1 MKKVL
6 AIILSI
12 AMLFGVLA
20 MNTFAAT
27 TTPKV
32 TVDSTNVLAGE
43 NQTFTITL
51 SDFSEVAGMDIDI
64 VADAN
69 ANLKSVA
76 ADNDLKLVENTNYT
90 VSTDKKTIKIVELMP
105 KKETITLTV
114 TADFSAAAKIT
125 VTGELAEDGKTLFAP
140 VVNETGSITIKA
152 TASDKVEIAEG
163 EESKTLTASSDK
175 YFIPYGSVYSGDDAN
190 ANHIEKNTD
199 GSFTL
204 TAGTSYTYTQ
214 FLKPASGIMT
224 FGVSDTTVKDSKAV
238 QFGTY
243 CDATTTDRG
252 TLVIAGDVTQL
263 IQQFNGKLSNA
274 ALAKKLLE
282 IYNTYNAEGD
292 YTNVKMKFNSGANEV
307 RVYKVAQT
315 KYYWANNEDT
325 SAATVIEY
333 AVRAYNVT
341 DDEDY
346 AAIGYFTK
354 DGTTTFADTIKVNN

>member
-32 TVDSTNVLAGE
+32 TVDSTDVLAGE

-69 ANLKSVA
+69 ATLKSVA
-76 ADNDLKLVENTNYT
+76 ADNGLDLVKGTNYT
-90 VSTDKKTIKIVELMP
+90 VSDDNKTIKIVELMP
-105 KKETITLTV
+105 KVATVKLTV

-125 VTGELAEDGKTLFAP
+125 VTGELAENGETLFAP
-140 VVNETGSITIKA
+140 VVNETGSITIKEKA
-152 TASDKVEIAEG
+152 DGNVAVDEG

-190 ANHIEKNTD
+190 ANHIDKNTD

-204 TAGTSYTYTQ
+204 AAGTSYTYTQ

-224 FGVSDTTVKDSKAV
+224 FGVSNATIKVDEADTGALR
-238 QFGTY
+238 FGTY
-243 CDATTTDRG
+243 CSKSKTGLG
-252 TLVIAGDVTQL
+252 TMVIAGDVEEFFAK
-263 IQQFNGKLSNA
+263 FNASLTDKEIAERINSVYVANNPEGKYA
-274 ALAKKLLE
+274 V
-282 IYNTYNAEGD
+282 
-292 YTNVKMKFNSGANEV
+292 VKMNFNNNANQV
-307 RVYKVAQT
+307 RIYKVAQT
-315 KYYWANNEDT
+315 KYMWDGTDA
-325 SAATVIEY
+325 IEY
-333 AVRAYNVT
+333 AVSVYNLES
-341 DDEDY
+341 DDKC
-346 AAIGYFTK
+346 AAIGYHTVDNASVFS
-354 DGTTTFADTIKVNN
+354 DTIKGK

>member
-32 TVDSTNVLAGE
+32 TVDSTDVLAGE

-69 ANLKSVA
+69 ATLKSVA
-76 ADNDLKLVENTNYT
+76 ADNGLDLVKGTNYT
-90 VSTDKKTIKIVELMP
+90 VSDDNKTIKIVELMP
-105 KKETITLTV
+105 KVATVKLTV

-125 VTGELAEDGKTLFAP
+125 VTGELAENGETLFAP
-140 VVNETGSITIKA
+140 VVNETGSITIKEKA
-152 TASDKVEIAEG
+152 DGNVAVDEG

-175 YFIPYGSVYSGDDAN
+175 YFIPYGSVYSGDDSN
-190 ANHIEKNTD
+190 ANHIDKNTD

-224 FGVSDTTVKDSKAV
+224 FGVSNATIKVDEADTSALR
-238 QFGTY
+238 FGTY
-243 CDATTTDRG
+243 CSKSKTGLG
-252 TLVIAGDVTQL
+252 TMVIAGDVDALLEKFAPLSLSDKEIAERLNSVYTSSNPDGKYTVVKMN
-263 IQQFNGKLSNA
+263 FNGSENQ
-274 ALAKKLLE
+274 
-282 IYNTYNAEGD
+282 I
-292 YTNVKMKFNSGANEV
+292 
-307 RVYKVAQT
+307 RIYKVAQT
-315 KYYWANNEDT
+315 KYMWDGED
-325 SAATVIEY
+325 AIEY
-333 AVRAYNVT
+333 AVSVYNLEQNDKCV
-341 DDEDY
+341 
-346 AAIGYFTK
+346 AIGYHTENNASV
-354 DGTTTFADTIKVNN
+354 FADAIKGK